1 MQPEIKNIP
10 QQLGQYLYQQ
20 INEPWLEA
28 QLILNC
34 EDESV
39 LECKAHYQTA
49 ADISEQPITVT
60 DEIVDLF
67 NTLLENATKHQ
78 PENWMRAIF
87 TITRQGQFNLN
98 FERDNND
105 DDVITAQQTH

>member
-20 INEPWLEA
+20 IKEPWLEA

-34 EDESV
+34 EDENV
-39 LECKAHYQTA
+39 LQCKAHYQTA
-49 ADISEQPITVT
+49 ADKSEQPITVT

-67 NTLLENATKHQ
+67 KQVFDKATKHQ
-78 PENWMRAIF
+78 PEKWTRAIF
-87 TITRQGQFNLN
+87 TINRQGQFNLN

-105 DDVITAQQTH
+105 DDVITA

>member
-1 MQPEIKNIP
+1 MQPDIKNIP

-34 EDESV
+34 EDENV
-39 LECKAHYQTA
+39 LECTAHYQTA
-49 ADISEQPITVT
+49 DDASERPITVT
-60 DEIVDLF
+60 DEIVGLF
-67 NTLLENATKHQ
+67 NNLFEKATKHQ
-78 PENWMRAIF
+78 PENWTRAIF
-87 TITRQGQFNLN
+87 TINRQGQFNLN

-105 DDVITAQQTH
+105 DDVITAQQTY

>member
-1 MQPEIKNIP
+1 MQPDIKNIP

-20 INEPWLEA
+20 IKEPWLEA

-34 EDESV
+34 EDKGL
-39 LECKAHYQTA
+39 LECQAHFKKA
-49 ADISEQPITVT
+49 DDSSEQPITVT
-60 DEIVDLF
+60 DEIDDLF
-67 NTLLENATKHQ
+67 NTLFENATKHQ
-78 PENWMRAIF
+78 PEKWTRAIF

-105 DDVITAQQTH
+105 DDVITAQQTY

>member
-1 MQPEIKNIP
+1 MRPEIKNIP

-34 EDESV
+34 EDENV

-49 ADISEQPITVT
+49 ADTSEQPITVT

-67 NTLLENATKHQ
+67 NTLFEKATQHQ
-78 PENWMRAIF
+78 PENWTRAIF
-87 TITRQGQFNLN
+87 TINRQGQFNLN
-98 FERDNND
+98 FERDN

>member
-10 QQLGQYLYQQ
+10 QHLGQYLYQQ

-39 LECKAHYQTA
+39 LECKAHFKK
-49 ADISEQPITVT
+49 ADDSSEQPITVT

-67 NTLLENATKHQ
+67 ITLFENATKHQ
-78 PENWMRAIF
+78 PEKW
-87 TITRQGQFNLN
+87 TR
-98 FERDNND
+98 
-105 DDVITAQQTH
+105 

>member
-20 INEPWLEA
+20 IKEPWLEA

-34 EDESV
+34 EDKGL
-39 LECKAHYQTA
+39 LECQAHFKKA
-49 ADISEQPITVT
+49 DDSSEQPITVT

-67 NTLLENATKHQ
+67 NTLFVNATKHQ
-78 PENWMRAIF
+78 PENWTRAIF
-87 TITRQGQFNLN
+87 TINRQGQFNLN
-98 FERDNND
+98 FERENTVHDII
-105 DDVITAQQTH
+105 VTS

>member
-1 MQPEIKNIP
+1 MQPDIKNIP

-28 QLILNC
+28 KLILNC
-34 EDESV
+34 EDEN
-39 LECKAHYQTA
+39 LLQCTAHYQT
-49 ADISEQPITVT
+49 DDDSSEHPITVS

-67 NTLLENATKHQ
+67 NVLFVKATKHQ
-78 PENWMRAIF
+78 PENWTRAIF

-98 FERDNND
+98 FERDNTD
-105 DDVITAQQTH
+105 DDVITAQNIH